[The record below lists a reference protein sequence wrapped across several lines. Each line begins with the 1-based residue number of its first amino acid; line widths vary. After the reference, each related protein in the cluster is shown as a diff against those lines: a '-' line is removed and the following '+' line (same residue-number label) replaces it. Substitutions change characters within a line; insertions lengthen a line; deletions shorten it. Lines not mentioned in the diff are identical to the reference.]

1 MTHVARAVCEAVCE
15 GSQQVKFKNKARFF
29 LTTNSVFSLYFLQ
42 LGKSNERKR
51 MRHMDTNWYSI
62 EQTKTIMAIM
72 ITTIHNNT
80 MWGPGIFSDSWV
92 FDILIQAFGRC
103 HKMNGFFSSWLE
115 MWPNFGEYHP
125 TWTRHNQTHSEG
137 HLSSHWHKLTHD
149 QCTICDAN
157 GTIGTL
163 QAANPKAWCLEWA
176 KGRANGYLQQ
186 VKVL

>member
-80 MWGPGIFSDSWV
+80 M
-92 FDILIQAFGRC
+92 
-103 HKMNGFFSSWLE
+103 
-115 MWPNFGEYHP
+115 
-125 TWTRHNQTHSEG
+125 
-137 HLSSHWHKLTHD
+137 
-149 QCTICDAN
+149 
-157 GTIGTL
+157 
-163 QAANPKAWCLEWA
+163 
-176 KGRANGYLQQ
+176 
-186 VKVL
+186 